1 MLLGL
6 KNVNRGPC
14 IFLDGDIV
22 LHENALKNFILY
34 NKKNSALVGK
44 GSIKDVECA
53 KVFINK
59 KNKIKYMIDK
69 ALAGKEIL
77 DNHSFLGE
85 AIGLIKLDNN
95 YRKKFIT
102 ILKEFLSKKKNY
114 KKNWEKPLNEFMEN
128 YNLDYLY
135 TKTKKWIEIDNKK
148 DYEKAKKIFL

>member
-1 MLLGL
+1 
-6 KNVNRGPC
+6 
-14 IFLDGDIV
+14 
-22 LHENALKNFILY
+22 
-34 NKKNSALVGK
+34 
-44 GSIKDVECA
+44 
-53 KVFINK
+53 
-59 KNKIKYMIDK
+59 MIDK

-95 YRKKFIT
+95 YRKKFIIT
-102 ILKEFLSKKKNY
+102 LKEFLSKKKNY

-148 DYEKAKKIFL
+148 DYENAKKIFL